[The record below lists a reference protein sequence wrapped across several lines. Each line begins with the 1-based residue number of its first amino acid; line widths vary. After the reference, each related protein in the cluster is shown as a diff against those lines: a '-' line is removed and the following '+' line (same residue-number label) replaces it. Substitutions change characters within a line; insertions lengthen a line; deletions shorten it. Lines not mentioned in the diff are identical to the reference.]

1 MSAPR
6 PHRRVSL
13 LLSAALVF
21 LLPTGLLFC
30 LSRVAPGAHAGSPS
44 RNSHES
50 TRARLTAAR
59 TRSSNLILNAT
70 LGNYI
75 DTNVLLGADAKVI
88 PDAAPFETTS
98 INVSTTTGFKGR
110 LEADPAAGVV
120 RVTNAH
126 PSGTYP
132 VIVRAFDNNGG
143 TMDTKTFI
151 LKVLT
156 PPTTC
161 TPITF
166 ASVNLAAGTN
176 PVSTAVGD
184 FDGDGKQDIAVANSG
199 TNNVSIRLGDGAGGF
214 GAATNFDVGS
224 QPRSVTVADF
234 NGDGRQDLVTA
245 DFNSS
250 NVSILRG
257 DGAGGFIPFANIA
270 VGTNP
275 SSVATGD
282 FNGDGLPDI
291 VTANSGSNDVS
302 ILLGNMATGFNAVSN
317 FTVAGQPGSVAIGD
331 FNGDG
336 KQDIVAADNAT
347 NNVSIRL
354 GDGAGGFGATTN
366 FGVGSKP
373 ESVLVADFNGDGKQD
388 LATADSGTNNISILI
403 GDGAGAFAAFNP
415 IAVGTTPFSLALGD
429 FDGDGKQDLA
439 ASNSGTNNVSV
450 VLGDGA
456 GNFGAA
462 TNFDVGA
469 QPRSLAAADFDG
481 DGKQDL
487 ITSNFNSNN
496 VTVLVRQ
503 CMAAPNTFAVN
514 NTNDSGAGSLRQAIL
529 DANANAGTQ
538 IIVFQIPG
546 AGARTI
552 SPTSALPDITD
563 RVVIDGFTQPGFA
576 GTPVVELNGSGA
588 GAVTAGLNILSGGST
603 IQGLTINNFSG
614 HAIRLGTAGGNTVR
628 ANFIGTNTFGNTA
641 HPNTGHGVF
650 IDNTPNNIIS
660 GTGAGDNNII
670 SGNGGEGVRIDGAGA
685 TGNQVSGNLI
695 GTDLSGTAPVANSGD
710 GVLIIGGASNNTI
723 GGTAAGA
730 GNTIGFN
737 GQDGVSINAG
747 AGNSVLGNE
756 IHDSGTT
763 AQHLGIDLSP
773 DGVTPNDAGD
783 ADAGAN
789 NLQNFPVLTS
799 ALLSGSHIQIAGTL
813 NSTPNTTFRV
823 ELFDALACDASG
835 FGEGAFFFGS
845 TSVTTDANGDA
856 SFTADFFGTD
866 TSIGDSITATATNMA
881 TGDTSEFSACR
892 GTLGLA
898 TWNGAADSNWHN
910 GANWANDVSPT
921 AQHVAVIPSSGV
933 TNEPTISTADAAVA
947 SLTIQSGRTLTIQS
961 NRTLTASLV
970 TINAGGALSV
980 AAGETAR
987 VNADLNVNGSLTG
1000 GGGSFFDFGGANL
1013 FNNGAVSMPT
1023 LRFVGASQSLGGSG
1037 IILSADTILLTGSTL
1052 NLNTSHELQALTI
1065 NNGATLD
1072 QSGNATLTVGNLTVN
1087 SGGLLR
1093 NLGSGDLVL
1102 KGDVSNAGT
1111 IQLNGAG
1118 AACGDA
1124 DTILIRPSAAGVQ
1137 RAWSGSGSFQL
1148 TDVEVQG
1155 QAGTASIQVLSGTN
1169 SGNVGPNWTFAA
1181 CNGVPLTFAIS
1192 GRVTDASNQPLL
1204 GINVHLDGTSSAD
1217 TTTDATGRYFF
1228 TGLAQNGSFTVTP
1241 SETNYRFTPPSLG
1254 VSNLQSDRTGIDFT
1268 GALVNHTITGTIV
1281 DGDGH
1286 GLTGVSVVLAGARS
1300 AVTHTD
1306 ANGAFAFTNVPEG
1319 GSFTVTPDKEGFTF
1333 NPPRRQ
1339 VNAVATDVTF
1349 DAIGTAQA
1357 SPTPTPDPS
1366 DDFGGGPAP
1375 DPDKWSIGI
1384 LTNPPTAFDP
1394 LVRLFLGGGL
1404 LHIQPRPDA
1413 NGLSY
1418 NGLVSARPLDLN
1430 STPVVSVEVVQATQG
1445 AGAQTLFGL
1454 GCDEDNWLRFDVQ
1467 DSTATSSLTSSATP
1481 ASAKGGTLNDVSGQ
1495 TLLFQINVGGS
1506 KFSTGVTYNPSLQR
1520 FWRFRFDAPAR
1531 LVIFETSPDDATW
1544 TQQFSAA
1551 LPADQTALIAE
1562 LSAGTFK
1569 ATASPSEALFDNFIL
1584 SPSPHTQFSATAY
1597 SARES
1602 DGTAH
1607 VQVVR
1612 TGSDESPASVDFAT
1626 SDGTARAGS
1635 DYTPASGTLLFRIG
1649 ERTKTINVPIL
1660 NDDAREGSE
1669 TINLDLSNPVGG
1681 RLGSI
1686 THAVLTILDDESPNP
1701 LDETA
1706 FFVRQHY
1713 LDFLGRE
1720 PDAPGLQFWINNID
1734 SCASAQCREVKRI
1747 DTSAAFFLSIEFQE
1761 TGYVV
1766 QRFYK
1771 ASFNRPPTFDEYLP
1785 DLTVIREGVVVG
1797 RPDASERL
1805 EANKRLFAEQW
1816 VNRAAFRQAYGGLNE
1831 MQYVD
1836 RLLANAGITLA
1847 EGERTA
1853 LIVGLLTNRETRA
1866 SVLLKITGNEDFN
1879 RREFNSAFVRMEY
1892 FGYLRRDPDAAGFDF
1907 WLAKL
1912 NRFGGDYRRA
1922 EMVKAFLSSTEYRAR
1937 FGQP

>member
-1 MSAPR
+1 
-6 PHRRVSL
+6 
-13 LLSAALVF
+13 LSSALVF
-21 LLPTGLLFC
+21 LSLTGLLFC

-44 RNSHES
+44 VVGPHES
-50 TRARLTAAR
+50 ARAKLTAAR

-75 DTNVLLGADAKVI
+75 DTNVQLGADAKVI
-88 PDAAPFETTS
+88 PDAAPLETTS
-98 INVSTTTGFKGR
+98 INVSTSTNFKGR

-126 PSGTYP
+126 PAGTYP
-132 VIVRAFDNNGG
+132 VVVRAFDNLGG
-143 TMDTKTFI
+143 TTDTKTFF

-156 PPTTC
+156 PATTC

-166 ASVNLAAGTN
+166 APVALAAGTN
-176 PVSTAVGD
+176 PVASAIGD
-184 FDGDGKQDIAVANSG
+184 FNGDGKQDIVVANSG

-214 GAATNFDVGS
+214 GAATNFDVGT
-224 QPRSVTVADF
+224 QPRSVTLADF
-234 NGDGRQDLVTA
+234 NGDGRQDIATA
-245 DFNSS
+245 NSGS
-250 NVSILRG
+250 GNVSILFG
-257 DGAGGFIPFANIA
+257 DGAGGFTPFANIA

-275 SSVATGD
+275 TSVATGD

-291 VTANSGSNDVS
+291 ATANSGSNDVS
-302 ILLGNMATGFNAVSN
+302 ILLGNMATGFTAATN
-317 FTVAGQPGSVAIGD
+317 FTVAGQPHSVAVGD

-336 KQDIVAADNAT
+336 KQDIVAANNAT
-347 NNVSIRL
+347 NNVSIL
-354 GDGAGGFGATTN
+354 LSNGTGSFGAATN
-366 FGVGSKP
+366 FGIGSKP
-373 ESVLVADFNGDGKQD
+373 ESVVVADFNGDNKQD
-388 LATADSGTNNISILI
+388 IATANAGSNNISILI
-403 GDGAGAFAAFNP
+403 GDGAGAFVAFNP
-415 IAVGTTPFSLALGD
+415 ITVGTTPFSVALGD
-429 FDGDGKQDLA
+429 FDGDGKQDIA
-439 ASNSGTNNVSV
+439 AANSATNNVSIA
-450 VLGDGA
+450 LGGGA
-456 GNFGAA
+456 GSFGAA

-487 ITSNFNSNN
+487 ITSNFNSND

-503 CMAAPNTFAVN
+503 CVAAPNTFAVN
-514 NTNDSGAGSLRQAIL
+514 NTNDGGAGSLRQAIL
-529 DANANAGTQ
+529 DANATAGTQ
-538 IIVFQIPG
+538 TIAFQIPG
-546 AGARTI
+546 AGVHTI

-576 GTPVVELNGSGA
+576 GTPVVELNGAGA
-588 GAVTAGLNILSGGST
+588 GAVTAGLNVVSGGST
-603 IQGLTINNFSG
+603 IQGLAINNFNG
-614 HAIRLGTAGGNTVR
+614 HGIRLGTAGGDTVR
-628 ANFIGTNTFGNTA
+628 GNFIGTNTLGNTA

-650 IDNTPNNIIS
+650 IDNTPNNTIGGA
-660 GTGAGDNNII
+660 GTGNVISANLNNGVVI
-670 SGNGGEGVRIDGAGA
+670 SGAGA
-685 TGNQVSGNLI
+685 TANTVAGNLI
-695 GTDLSGTAPVANSGD
+695 GTDVNGTSPLGNALD
-710 GVLIIGGASNNTI
+710 GVHLDTASGNTI
-723 GGTAAGA
+723 GGAAAGA
-730 GNTIGFN
+730 GNTIAFN

-747 AGNSVLGNE
+747 AGDSILGNE
-756 IHDSGTT
+756 IHDNGTT

-783 ADAGAN
+783 ADTGAN

-799 ALLSGSHIQIAGTL
+799 AVLSSGGHIQIAGTL
-813 NSTPNTTFRV
+813 NSKANTTFRV
-823 ELFDALACDASG
+823 ELFDAVACDASG
-835 FGEGAFFFGS
+835 FGEGGFFFGS
-845 TSVTTDANGDA
+845 TSVTTDASGNA

-866 TSIGDSITATATNMA
+866 AGIGDSITATATNMA
-881 TGDTSEFSACR
+881 TGDTSEFSGCVGAL
-892 GTLGLA
+892 GTA
-898 TWNGAADSNWHN
+898 TWNGSADSNWHN
-910 GANWANDVSPT
+910 GANWDNDTSPS
-921 AQHVAVIPSSGV
+921 AHHVAIIPSSGV
-933 TNEPTISTADAAVA
+933 TNEPTIFAADAIAA
-947 SLTIQSGRTLTIQS
+947 SVTVQSGRTLTIQS
-961 NRTLTASLV
+961 NRTLTASVV
-970 TINAGGALSV
+970 TINAGGALSI
-980 AAGETAR
+980 AAGETGR
-987 VNADLNVNGSLTG
+987 VNADVLVGGSLTG
-1000 GGGSFFDFGGANL
+1000 GVGSFFDFGGVNL
-1013 FNNGAVSMPT
+1013 VNNGTVSVPT
-1023 LRFVGASQSLGGSG
+1023 LRFVGASQTLGGSG
-1037 IILSADTILLTGSTL
+1037 IVLSADTVVLTGSTL

-1065 NNGATLD
+1065 NNGATFD
-1072 QSGNATLTVGNLTVN
+1072 QSGNSTLTVGNLTVN
-1087 SGGLLR
+1087 AGGLLR
-1093 NLGSGDLVL
+1093 NLGSGGLVL

-1124 DTILIRPSAAGVQ
+1124 DTILIRPSVAGVQ

-1155 QAGTASIQVLSGTN
+1155 QAGTAAIQVLSGTN
-1169 SGNVGPNWTFAA
+1169 SGNVGPNWTFAN
-1181 CNGVPLTFAIS
+1181 CGGVPLTFAVS

-1217 TTTDATGRYFF
+1217 TTTDATGRYSF
-1228 TGLAQNGSFTVTP
+1228 TALAQNGSFTVTP
-1241 SETNYRFTPPSLG
+1241 SETNYRFTPLSLA
-1254 VSNLQSDRTGIDFT
+1254 VNNLQSDQTGVDFT
-1268 GALVNHTITGTIV
+1268 GALVNHSIAGTIV

-1286 GLTGVSVVLAGARS
+1286 GLPGVSVVLAGAQS

-1306 ANGAFAFTNVPEG
+1306 ANGHFAFTSVPEG

-1333 NPPRRQ
+1333 SPPRQ
-1339 VNAVATDVTF
+1339 PVNGIATDVTF
-1349 DAIGTAQA
+1349 NAVGTAQA

-1366 DDFGGGPAP
+1366 DDFSGGPAP
-1375 DPDKWSIGI
+1375 DFDKWSIGI

-1394 LVRLFLGGGL
+1394 LVKLFLGGGL

-1418 NGLVSARPLDLN
+1418 SGLVSARPLDLN
-1430 STPVVSVEVVQATQG
+1430 STPVISVEVVQATQG
-1445 AGAQTLFGL
+1445 EGAQTLFGL
-1454 GCDEDNWLRFDVQ
+1454 GRDEENWFRFAVQ
-1467 DSTATSSLTSSATP
+1467 DSTAPVSSSSPSVPMRSRP
-1481 ASAKGGTLNDVSGQ
+1481 ASAKGGTLNDATGQ

-1506 KFSTGVTYNPSLQR
+1506 KFSTGVAYDPSQQR
-1520 FWRFRFDAPAR
+1520 FWRFRYDAPAR
-1531 LVIFETSPDDATW
+1531 LIIFETSPDGATW
-1544 TQQFSAA
+1544 TQQFSAT
-1551 LPADQTALIAE
+1551 LPADQTTLIAE

-1569 ATASPSEALFDNFIL
+1569 AMASPSEALFDNFLL

-1602 DGTAH
+1602 DAAAH
-1607 VQVVR
+1607 VQVIR

-1626 SDGTARAGS
+1626 SDGTAHAGA
-1635 DYTPASGTLLFRIG
+1635 DYTPVSGTVLFGIG
-1649 ERTKTINVPIL
+1649 ERTKTINVPII
-1660 NDDAREGSE
+1660 NDAAREGDE
-1669 TINLDLSNPVGG
+1669 TINLVLSNSVGG

-1720 PDAPGLQFWINNID
+1720 PDASGLQFWINNIE
-1734 SCASAQCREVKRI
+1734 SCGANAQCREVKRI

-1766 QRFYK
+1766 HRFYK
-1771 ASFNRPPTFDEYLP
+1771 ASFNRPPTFNEYLP

-1797 RPDASERL
+1797 QPGASERL

-1816 VNRAAFRQAYGGLNE
+1816 VNRVAFKQAYGGLNE

-1836 RLLANAGITLA
+1836 KLLSNAGVTLA
-1847 EGERTA
+1847 EGARTA

-1866 SVLLKITGNEDFN
+1866 SVLLKIVGNEEFN
-1879 RREFNSAFVRMEY
+1879 RREFNPAFVRMEY